1 MKNFSKTMKTLGHT
15 QTMAMSLTRHAISRM
30 AQRGIKPKD
39 VELVL
44 DYGKEI
50 YAKGAILYVLG
61 SKEIKKYQ
69 KTEPALKNLKGLKVV
84 VSTHDYI
91 VITAYRNKSRLIWK

>member
-44 DYGKEI
+44 D
-50 YAKGAILYVLG
+50 
-61 SKEIKKYQ
+61 
-69 KTEPALKNLKGLKVV
+69 
-84 VSTHDYI
+84 
-91 VITAYRNKSRLIWK
+91 